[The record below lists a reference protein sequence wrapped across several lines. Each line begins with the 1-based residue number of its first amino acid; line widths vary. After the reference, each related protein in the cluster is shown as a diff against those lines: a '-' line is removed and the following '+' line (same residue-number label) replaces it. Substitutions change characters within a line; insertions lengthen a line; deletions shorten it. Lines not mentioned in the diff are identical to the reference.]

1 MEPEDVMKLHAWEN
15 SSNDWWMGASVTPIG
30 LTAMSK
36 FVEATHDLYQDR
48 QLRLMLDVLR
58 HESQMSSDKTVGA
71 IDLYDFE
78 PRQLRA
84 GVAVHVDADHRRTG
98 HAFEGLALLSSY
110 AKQHLG
116 LRQLYA
122 EIPACHQASLG
133 LFEKAGYAVTGR
145 RNQWIRKPDGSW
157 GDVLTLQCLFDDS
170 NWLAT

>member
-36 FVEATHDLYQDR
+36 FVEATNDLYQDR

-84 GVAVHVDADHRRTG
+84 GVAVHVDADHRRQG
-98 HAFEGLALLSSY
+98 HALEGVGFAQL
-110 AKQHLG
+110 
-116 LRQLYA
+116 LRQTT
-122 EIPACHQASLG
+122 PRASPTLC
-133 LFEKAGYAVTGR
+133 
-145 RNQWIRKPDGSW
+145 RNPGMPSSFAWS
-157 GDVLTLQCLFDDS
+157 F
-170 NWLAT
+170 